1 MQPRQPAGCSVE
13 GEVLC
18 STHDLAPKI
27 GNSCNQILAATFAAH
42 DHTAVTTVALDL
54 DFKASRA
61 AGDMARPVDDHTL
74 FHHVVWAA
82 MLAPWHKT
90 ELRRCWRRGYR
101 EQAARGETDPR
112 WSSFNHKPL

>member
-27 GNSCNQILAATFAAH
+27 GNSCNQILAATLAAH
-42 DHTAVTTVALDL
+42 DHTAVRTVALDL
-54 DFKASRA
+54 EFTASRA
-61 AGDMARPVDDHTL
+61 AGDMAWPADDHTL

-82 MLAPWHKT
+82 MLCGPA
-90 ELRRCWRRGYR
+90 
-101 EQAARGETDPR
+101 
-112 WSSFNHKPL
+112 